1 MRKRVWKRVAT
12 TLTALVILLVSGLS
26 DAATTTETIVFLRH
40 GEKPSG
46 GYGQLTCQG
55 LQRALALP
63 RVLTSRYGR
72 PHYIYAP
79 NPVPKVSDAAGS
91 FYYVRPLATIEPTA
105 IRVGLS
111 VNARYGYSDIASLQ
125 ALLLSSTKA
134 SATVFVAWEHLYLK
148 TLVQNIMNVF
158 HSGITVPSWPSGDYD
173 SLYVVHV
180 TTTDGVR
187 TARFEH
193 DYQGLNNLSTTCP

>member
-1 MRKRVWKRVAT
+1 MRKCAT
-12 TLTALVILLVSGLS
+12 AILAALIVVLVSTLS
-26 DAATTTETIVFLRH
+26 YATTTTETIVFLRH

-63 RVLTSRYGR
+63 RVLLSRYGR
-72 PHYIYAP
+72 PHYVYAP
-79 NPVPKVSDAAGS
+79 NPVPKITDAAGS

-105 IRVGLS
+105 IKAGLS
-111 VNARYGYSDIASLQ
+111 VNARYGFNDITSLQ
-125 ALLLSSTKA
+125 SVLLASTKA
-134 SATVFVAWEHLYLK
+134 AATVFVAWEHLYLK
-148 TLVQNIMNVF
+148 TLVQNIMNLY
-158 HSGITVPSWPSGDYD
+158 HSGVTVPSWPSGDYD
-173 SLYVVHV
+173 SLYVGRV

-193 DYQGLNNLSTTCP
+193 NYEGLNNMSTTCP